1 MKRVCYLYHMNET
14 QTPNTMTHSL
24 TPDGVRELY
33 ATIERLE
40 KALDEKHKQFV
51 EQRSLADHFEMKYE
65 CKKAHECKF

>member
-1 MKRVCYLYHMNET
+1 MSNTKQH
-14 QTPNTMTHSL
+14 TMTHST

-33 ATIERLE
+33 ATIARLE

-51 EQRSLADHFEMKYE
+51 EQRSLADYFEMKYE

>member
-1 MKRVCYLYHMNET
+1 MK
-14 QTPNTMTHSL
+14 HSL
-24 TPDGVRELY
+24 SPDGVRELY
-33 ATIERLE
+33 ERIARLE